1 MNSPTLP
8 RTMLRFIIATL
19 SANLDTVM
27 STSNRPLQIAPILVI
42 ACACTLAGADAGE
55 PAAASDRTA
64 VYTSTADIEAD
75 IAKTTNGSVARQLKT
90 DSTTAVWAIHKDAP
104 GQVEVH
110 RKFND
115 VIIARE
121 GTFTVLIGEKVEG
134 NREIKPNE
142 WLGGKIIGGRTY
154 TLSPGDVLFIPAG
167 LGHLMTAPRGGSF
180 SYLVV
185 KTEAA
190 H

>member
-1 MNSPTLP
+1 
-8 RTMLRFIIATL
+8 
-19 SANLDTVM
+19 M
-27 STSNRPLQIAPILVI
+27 STSNRSLQIASVLVI
-42 ACACTLAGADAGE
+42 ACGCTLAGADAGE
-55 PAAASDRTA
+55 PEASGDRTA
-64 VYTSTADIEAD
+64 IYTSTADIKAAL
-75 IAKTTNGSVARQLKT
+75 AKTADGSAAQQLKT
-90 DSTTAVWAIHKDAP
+90 DSTTPVWAIRKDAP

-115 VIIARE
+115 VIVARE
-121 GTFTVLIGEKVEG
+121 GTVTVLIGEKVEG

-154 TLSPGDVLFIPAG
+154 TLAPGDVLFIPAG
-167 LGHLMTAPRGGSF
+167 LGHLMTPPPDGSF

-190 H
+190 R